1 MKFSK
6 NQACYILKNN
16 SNGFRVI
23 SMIFSHKLDNR
34 ECQKLSEA
42 DFWFRFQFCQN
53 VTERAIWQFLRF
65 FKGFRTS
72 NGHFLRYGSEIH
84 RKYSLIVPIKWNW
97 SHSKLTIFGKEMGQ
111 KLPIIPYM
119 GILFWPELSHFWAH
133 RAEIFYGNSGNH
145 YLSIAN

>member
-42 DFWFRFQFCQN
+42 DF
-53 VTERAIWQFLRF
+53 
-65 FKGFRTS
+65 
-72 NGHFLRYGSEIH
+72 
-84 RKYSLIVPIKWNW
+84 
-97 SHSKLTIFGKEMGQ
+97 
-111 KLPIIPYM
+111 
-119 GILFWPELSHFWAH
+119 
-133 RAEIFYGNSGNH
+133 
-145 YLSIAN
+145 